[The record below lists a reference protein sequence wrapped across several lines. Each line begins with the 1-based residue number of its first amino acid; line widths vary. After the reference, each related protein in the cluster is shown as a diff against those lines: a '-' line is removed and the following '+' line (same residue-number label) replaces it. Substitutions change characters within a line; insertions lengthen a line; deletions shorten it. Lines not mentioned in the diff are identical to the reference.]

1 MGDGSAEMGWRWEMG
16 VRRRDGDGS
25 AEFGVRRRDG
35 DGSAEFGDG
44 GLGDEGTG
52 S

>member
-25 AEFGVRRRDG
+25 AEFG
-35 DGSAEFGDG
+35 DG